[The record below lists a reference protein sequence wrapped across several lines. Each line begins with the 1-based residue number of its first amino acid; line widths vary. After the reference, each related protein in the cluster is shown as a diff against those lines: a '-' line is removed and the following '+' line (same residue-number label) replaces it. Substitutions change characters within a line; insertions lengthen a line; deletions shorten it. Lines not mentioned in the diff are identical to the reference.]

1 MVQRMLESVRALP
14 GVASAGI
21 VQNPF
26 QPGFSYQTLINVK
39 DRPTPD
45 GQPHTVQFRRVSPD
59 YFKAMRIRTL
69 QGRGFTDADN
79 AEGPQVA
86 IVSRRF
92 ADRLL
97 AGVDPIGQILLRSNP
112 PPVAIVGVVD
122 DVSDVTVTQQSDAT
136 LYLPWAQ
143 NNNFGVPIAFVIRT
157 SVDPASLLPAV
168 RHALGG
174 IDRALPVRRAQLL
187 DVFVQESTAPERFRT
202 VVLGLI
208 ALLGL
213 ALAAVGISGV
223 TYRGVVNR
231 TREFAVRMALGSEP
245 GAVVGLVLRE
255 SARDLLIGGVVGL
268 IGGTALCA
276 LLSRTLEN
284 VGAADAITTGGAVAV
299 LIAVGLTAACLPA
312 LRVRRVQPAE
322 VLRS

>member
-1 MVQRMLESVRALP
+1 
-14 GVASAGI
+14 

-69 QGRGFTDADN
+69 RGRAFTDADN

-86 IVSRRF
+86 IVSKQF

-97 AGVDPIGQILLRSNP
+97 AGTDPIGQILLRNNP
-112 PPVAIVGVVD
+112 PPVTIVGVVD

-143 NNNFGVPIAFVIRT
+143 NNNFGVPVAFVIRT

-168 RHALGG
+168 RNALGG
-174 IDRALPVRRAQLL
+174 IDRSLPVRRAQLL

-202 VVLGLI
+202 VVMGLI

-231 TREFAVRMALGSEP
+231 TREFAVRLALGSEP
-245 GAVVGLVLRE
+245 GAVVALVLRE
-255 SARDLLIGGVVGL
+255 SARDLLIGGVIGL
-268 IGGTALCA
+268 IGGAALCA

-284 VGAADAITTGGAVAV
+284 VGGVDAITTGGAAAV

-312 LRVRRVQPAE
+312 LRVRLVQPAE